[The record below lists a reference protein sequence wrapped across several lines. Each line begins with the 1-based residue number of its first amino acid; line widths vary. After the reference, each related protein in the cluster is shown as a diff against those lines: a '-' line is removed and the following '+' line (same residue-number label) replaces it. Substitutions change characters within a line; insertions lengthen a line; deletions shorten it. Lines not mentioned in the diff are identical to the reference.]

1 MEGKKRKKTIS
12 FEEAME
18 KLESIVKSLE
28 EGNVPLDSLIEAYK
42 EGLMYQKICQSH
54 LDRANLMLETLS
66 EEGEEKPLLARDEE

>member
-12 FEEAME
+12 FEESLE

-28 EGNVPLDSLIEAYK
+28 AGNVPLDKLIEAYK

-54 LDRANLMLETLS
+54 LDRASLMLETLS
-66 EEGEEKPLLARDEE
+66 EEGTLKPLSSSDEK

>member
-12 FEEAME
+12 FEESME

-28 EGNVPLDSLIEAYK
+28 EGNVPLDSLIGAYK

-66 EEGEEKPLLARDEE
+66 EEGEEKPLLASDEE